1 MPNIKSAKKRVLVE
15 KRNAARNKSE
25 MTAVKTAIKKIN
37 NAIDTNKIEEA
48 EQLLPATMS
57 AIDSAVTKG
66 IMHKNTAANKKS
78 AIAKRISDIKSGK
91 LVIEIKKDNKTIA
104 AEKARA
110 AKEAREAERAAF
122 AQKQAEAAAAAEQ
135 AKKEAEEKAKA
146 EKKAAKKTKAKKEEE
161 YFSSPSFNIAIYG
174 ARLYALCLFCV
185 VFTVIGFLLFYI
197 VPLNRTKTNI
207 KLLRL
212 FPHRL
217 FRRET
222 PPLPNA
228 LHGQ

>member
-1 MPNIKSAKKRVLVE
+1 
-15 KRNAARNKSE
+15 
-25 MTAVKTAIKKIN
+25 
-37 NAIDTNKIEEA
+37 
-48 EQLLPATMS
+48 MS

-146 EKKAAKKTKAKKEEE
+146 EKKAAKKTKAKKEE
-161 YFSSPSFNIAIYG
+161 A
-174 ARLYALCLFCV
+174 
-185 VFTVIGFLLFYI
+185 
-197 VPLNRTKTNI
+197 
-207 KLLRL
+207 
-212 FPHRL
+212 
-217 FRRET
+217 
-222 PPLPNA
+222 
-228 LHGQ
+228 

>member
-1 MPNIKSAKKRVLVE
+1 LIFAKEYGKISKLSFISNKRRTNVPNIKSAKKRVLVE

-161 YFSSPSFNIAIYG
+161 
-174 ARLYALCLFCV
+174 
-185 VFTVIGFLLFYI
+185 
-197 VPLNRTKTNI
+197 
-207 KLLRL
+207 
-212 FPHRL
+212 
-217 FRRET
+217 
-222 PPLPNA
+222 
-228 LHGQ
+228 

>member
-48 EQLLPATMS
+48 EALLPATFS
-57 AIDSAVTKG
+57 AIDGAVTKG
-66 IMHKNTAANKKS
+66 IIHKNTAANKKS

-91 LVIEIKKDNKTIA
+91 LVVEIKKDNKTIA

-122 AQKQAEAAAAAEQ
+122 AQKQAEAAAAAEK
-135 AKKEAEEKAKA
+135 AKQEEAEKAKA
-146 EKKAAKKTKAKKEEE
+146 EKKAAKKTKAKKEE
-161 YFSSPSFNIAIYG
+161 A
-174 ARLYALCLFCV
+174 
-185 VFTVIGFLLFYI
+185 
-197 VPLNRTKTNI
+197 
-207 KLLRL
+207 
-212 FPHRL
+212 
-217 FRRET
+217 
-222 PPLPNA
+222 
-228 LHGQ
+228 